1 MSLYRDNDQFYN
13 SKRWRR
19 HAAAILSR
27 YNYLDQVQKRY
38 GRLVPA
44 TMVHHA
50 LPLEQYPQ
58 YAYADFNLIP
68 VSRSTHRTLH
78 NDDGTLT
85 RAGAELAARVA
96 RRAGV
101 DFRQP
106 VTDRRHQGPGR
117 ARHYATSQR
126 QSAKSDLSGRTSS
139 L

>member
-50 LPLEQYPQ
+50 LPLDQYPE
-58 YAYADFNLIP
+58 YAFSDFNLIP
-68 VSRSTHRTLH
+68 VSRETHRTLH
-78 NDDGTLT
+78 YDDGSLT

-101 DFRQP
+101 
-106 VTDRRHQGPGR
+106 TINISSSGSNHRRPGET
-117 ARHYATSQR
+117 YAI
-126 QSAKSDLSGRTSS
+126 K
-139 L
+139 